1 MTKKFTLMVLMLSI
15 LPFSVWAQF
24 NISGKVLDNESGESL
39 PAAHI
44 ALNESFKRIAS
55 NENGDF
61 SIKNLKAGN
70 YQLKISYMGY
80 ETKTI
85 KIKLDKNIKL
95 NIKMESTAILEDEVV
110 IMATRA
116 NENSGTAYQN
126 LDKKEIEKMD
136 IGQDIPYILN
146 LTPSLVSTSDAG
158 AGVGYTGLRIRG
170 TDISRINVTV
180 NGIPMNDPE
189 SQGVWWVNMPD
200 LASSLNS
207 IQIQRGVGTST
218 NGTAAFGASIN
229 MQTSKLSLEPYAEL
243 GLSYGSFNTQRYRL
257 STSTGL
263 IDNKWSVD
271 ARLSKM
277 SSDGYIDRASSDMK
291 SFYVSGAY
299 YGKRSILRINVFSGK
314 EKTYQAWNGVPKVSL
329 DTNRT
334 YNPYTYDNQTDNY
347 QQDNYQLIYSKEL
360 NSHWNVNAALHYTKG
375 RGYYES
381 FKENK
386 KLSSYGIP
394 EIIIGN
400 DTIRKTDL
408 VQQKWLDNDFYGFTA
423 SANYDNK
430 KNLQI
435 NIGTALNQYKGNHFG
450 KIIWAEYAQM
460 GKDYEWY
467 RNDGIKNN
475 FNIFVKASYDI
486 KKSFSIYGDLQY
498 RMIDYWMNGIHDDFK
513 NLNGYY
519 HFEFFNPK
527 MGLTYKLN
535 DKNKFY
541 LSVAMA
547 QKEPSRND
555 FRDADN
561 GKTPKAEMLID
572 YEGGYAIS
580 TNKMKIQAN
589 IYYMDYT
596 DQLIMTGKINN
607 VGTAIMT
614 NVDKSYRA
622 GIEIMAAAHLA
633 KWLKWSFNTTLSQN
647 KILSFTE
654 YVDNWDTWGQEETD
668 LGTTDIAFSPNL
680 IMSNQFEIT
689 MFKNLNIAIN
699 SKYVGNQYIDN
710 TSSSERML
718 DAYFTTDLRFNYKL
732 KTKFIKNIGLSF
744 SINNIFNSMYI
755 SNAWVYQYKSG
766 DGSYD
771 GSYGD
776 PYSTPSEKPGYYN
789 MAGYFP
795 QAGINFMAGINLR
808 F

>member
-1 MTKKFTLMVLMLSI
+1 MIKKFTLIMLMLSI

-24 NISGKVLDNESGESL
+24 SISGKVLDNKSGESL

-44 ALNESFKRIAS
+44 TLNESFKQIAS
-55 NENGDF
+55 NENGEF

-70 YQLKISYMGY
+70 YQLKVSYMGY
-80 ETKTI
+80 KTKTI
-85 KIKLDKNIKL
+85 NIKLDKNTKL

-126 LDKKEIEKMD
+126 IDKKEIEKMD

-170 TDISRINVTV
+170 TDISRINVTI

-277 SSDGYIDRASSDMK
+277 SSDGYIDRASSDLK

-314 EKTYQAWNGVPKVSL
+314 EKTYQAWYGVPKVSL

-360 NSHWNVNAALHYTKG
+360 NSHWNINAALHYTRG

-381 FKENK
+381 FKENR

-394 EIIIGN
+394 NIIIGN

-408 VQQKWLDNDFYGFTA
+408 VQQKWLDNDFYGVTA

-430 KNLQI
+430 KNLRI

-486 KKSFSIYGDLQY
+486 NKSLSIYGDLQY

-513 NLNGYY
+513 DLDGYY

-527 MGLTYKLN
+527 MGLNYKLN

-541 LSVAMA
+541 LSDAMA

-572 YEGGYAIS
+572 YEGGYAFS
-580 TNKMKIQAN
+580 TNNLKIQAN
-589 IYYMDYT
+589 VYYMDYT

-614 NVDKSYRA
+614 NVDKSYRT
-622 GIEIMAAAHLA
+622 GVELMAAAHLA
-633 KWLKWSFNTTLSQN
+633 KWLNWSFNTTLSQN
-647 KILSFTE
+647 KILNFTE
-654 YVDNWDTWGQEETD
+654 YVDNWDTWGQEVTN

-680 IMSNQFEIT
+680 IISNQFEII
-689 MFKNLNIAIN
+689 MLKNLNIAIN
-699 SKYVGNQYIDN
+699 SKYVGEQYIDN
-710 TSSSERML
+710 TSSKERML
-718 DAYFTTDLRFNYKL
+718 DAYFTTDLRFNYNL

-744 SINNIFNSMYI
+744 SINNVFNSMYI